1 MQAAFLHT
9 LRIAHIGV
17 ICLCIG
23 VEGYAQMELETP
35 SAILPEEHF
44 PDLKNFLGAAT
55 NRKLSRDL
63 RASEAR
69 AREKASDAY
78 GRTRA
83 HAGVYGAYVV
93 EDREN
98 ESIDTRTRLTWEV
111 GAERTL
117 FEFHDAIEAR
127 RSLGSHQ
134 SRQSDWIERQEE
146 ARWLRELRSIF
157 IQRITAEQDLETRQ
171 QALKRAERELETL
184 KALQAEGRIHEHDVM
199 EAELLVRGLQENLK
213 LSQKH
218 TYLLQSSL
226 LRYTGLSEI
235 PAVSPADLQ
244 RLRKSRF
251 DPLDDHDLSLPVL
264 RAPSIEH
271 LENEIALSDAQSR
284 IAASSAL
291 PRVSSWARIYQDE
304 LQGPEFSGTVNRTNY
319 EAIIGVR
326 WNFWDSGQ
334 SRNLARAE
342 RLKGQRLER
351 SRERLL
357 ASFQKDARN
366 LQYIYETA
374 TSAVRMAEATI
385 KLEERLLT
393 AQEQA
398 SSNQIELL
406 PVSLQTLLA
415 VCEAETALWE
425 AYAQAWDTRSAWML
439 FVHGDPFVER

>member
-1 MQAAFLHT
+1 M
-9 LRIAHIGV
+9 
-17 ICLCIG
+17 
-23 VEGYAQMELETP
+23 
-35 SAILPEEHF
+35 
-44 PDLKNFLGAAT
+44 
-55 NRKLSRDL
+55 
-63 RASEAR
+63 
-69 AREKASDAY
+69 
-78 GRTRA
+78 
-83 HAGVYGAYVV
+83 
-93 EDREN
+93 
-98 ESIDTRTRLTWEV
+98 
-111 GAERTL
+111 
-117 FEFHDAIEAR
+117 
-127 RSLGSHQ
+127 
-134 SRQSDWIERQEE
+134 
-146 ARWLRELRSIF
+146 
-157 IQRITAEQDLETRQ
+157 
-171 QALKRAERELETL
+171 
-184 KALQAEGRIHEHDVM
+184 
-199 EAELLVRGLQENLK
+199 
-213 LSQKH
+213 
-218 TYLLQSSL
+218 
-226 LRYTGLSEI
+226 
-235 PAVSPADLQ
+235 
-244 RLRKSRF
+244 
-251 DPLDDHDLSLPVL
+251 L

-271 LENEIALSDAQSR
+271 LEIEFALSDAQSR

-304 LQGPEFSGTVNRTNY
+304 LQGPEFSGTVNRTHY

-439 FVHGDPFVER
+439 FVHGDPCVER